1 MGSVTAISP
10 SHLFPFGLRVSMS
23 AFCEDVRQLDK
34 YPNGIIGK
42 PRPRDVPLIECLQWS
57 DTGHGRLSFAT
68 VQEFIDAEAA
78 SQCALRVA
86 FLPIAPVTDDEGEAE
101 EFRALFKH
109 YSVPSAVAAE
119 RMRNV
124 GFSFGTLRN
133 RSDKSEATWFHFLC
147 RKVDIKDG
155 KIQDLGYLRHGTE
168 NGQKADPSKM
178 WTMCDFFLHIKP
190 AVAGNS
196 ERKIVTLL
204 CFGAPDEILQRF
216 VSLQVKT
223 SWKDALVEPYLLFDV
238 LFDELHGVLDKAVW
252 ELSKA
257 VNPEEKLALE
267 RADGDGK
274 HESSA
279 SFLNLHNIQKYVS
292 CLVSHL

>member
-1 MGSVTAISP
+1 
-10 SHLFPFGLRVSMS
+10 MS
-23 AFCEDVRQLDK
+23 AFCEDVRQLER

-42 PRPRDVPLIECLQWS
+42 PRAHGVPLIECLQWS
-57 DTGHGRLSFAT
+57 DTQHEKHSFAT

-78 SQCALRVA
+78 SQYALRVA
-86 FLPIAPVTDDEGEAE
+86 FLPIAPVKGDSNEAE

-109 YSVPSAVAAE
+109 YSVPSAVPAE

-133 RSDKSEATWFHFLC
+133 RHDKSETAWFHFLC
-147 RKVDIKDG
+147 RKVDILEG
-155 KIQDLGYLRHGTE
+155 KIQDLGYLRHGTD

-178 WTMCDFFLHIKP
+178 WTMCDFILHVKP
-190 AVAGNS
+190 GSANNS

-204 CFGAPDEILQRF
+204 CFGAPEDIPNRF
-216 VSLQVKT
+216 ATIRDQAA
-223 SWKDALVEPYLLFDV
+223 WKDVLAEPYLLFDII
-238 LFDELHGVLDKAVW
+238 FDELHGVFDNAVW

-257 VNPEEKLALE
+257 VNPEEKMALE

-274 HESSA
+274 HESSL
-279 SFLNLHNIQKYVS
+279 SFQNLHNIQKYCTSVAYQLK
-292 CLVSHL
+292 CALTIYQKQHLHD